1 MEDKLKELSQMIQE
15 ADALVDRI
23 GAASEGM
30 QVVERN
36 VERMKAC
43 LKMMRIGVVEPLE
56 IEG

>member
-1 MEDKLKELSQMIQE
+1 MEEKLKKLTQMIQE
-15 ADALVDRI
+15 ADALADRI
-23 GAASEGM
+23 GAAADGM